1 MTVQESATVRDPV
14 HMDPDGSW
22 WFYNETWDGRY
33 GPYPTPDEAR
43 TQLQSYIEWL
53 NEKRPV
59 PDTPEAAQSETDL
72 AVAEYLRV
80 REMKA
85 KLAEEQKRAM
95 KEVQDQLDKM
105 DAWLL
110 GRMQEMGVES
120 FKAGGATVFFA
131 KEMRAGIGDKGAL
144 MDYIR
149 QTGEVEILQ
158 SRVSSTVLREWMD
171 SHGGNTPPGVT
182 ASFERV
188 IRVRKN

>member
-1 MTVQESATVRDPV
+1 MTTTEQRDPV
-14 HMDPDGSW
+14 HMDPDGQW
-22 WFYNETWDGRY
+22 YFYNETWDGRY

-43 TQLQSYIEWL
+43 AQMKGYIEWL
-53 NEKRPV
+53 NSQKP
-59 PDTPEAAQSETDL
+59 PQPEEPKPQSEADI
-72 AVAEYLRV
+72 AVAEYLKL

-85 KLAEEQKRAM
+85 KLADEQKKAM
-95 KEVQDQLDKM
+95 KEIQDQLDKA

-131 KEMRAGIGDKGAL
+131 SELRAGIGDKGAL

-158 SRVSSTVLREWMD
+158 SRVSSTVIREWMD
-171 SHGGNTPPGVT
+171 RNGGHTPPGVS

-188 IRVRKN
+188 VRVRKS